1 MINITPLEFST
12 NSQSGASTRSKRQQE
27 PARASKGSTM
37 TVKQVWTGI
46 KLVVK
51 GECPKLMWLV
61 MSGSVEA
68 IEPSHDQVFVDSPIH
83 YPAGGCAFNRDP
95 YAWIHTSGFAQ
106 RYGMSKRWLDHSLDN
121 IDSARGNNQTTDKAK
136 NLDWV
141 WLTAIDPYI
150 LSFNDDFNFDD
161 CHRVTRI
168 TKQQSE

>member
-1 MINITPLEFST
+1 
-12 NSQSGASTRSKRQQE
+12 
-27 PARASKGSTM
+27 M

-68 IEPSHDQVFVDSPIH
+68 IEPSHDQVFVDSPVH

-106 RYGMSKRWLDHSLDN
+106 RYGMPKRWLDYFLDS
-121 IDSARGNNQTTDKAK
+121 IYPARGINKTTDKTK
-136 NLDWV
+136 SLDWV
-141 WLTAIDPYI
+141 WLTAIDLYML
-150 LSFNDDFNFDD
+150 LSSDYFNLDD

>member
-1 MINITPLEFST
+1 
-12 NSQSGASTRSKRQQE
+12 
-27 PARASKGSTM
+27 
-37 TVKQVWTGI
+37 
-46 KLVVK
+46 
-51 GECPKLMWLV
+51 

-121 IDSARGNNQTTDKAK
+121 IDSARGNTQTTDKAK

-161 CHRVTRI
+161 CQRVTRI